1 MNNVNK
7 LNDAWIASGQKVSD
21 INAKLNA
28 AVLDDGFDKE
38 AFNELKESRDTEVAR
53 RDALK
58 DQLDTARAEEVVSM
72 NENDKK
78 PLNDG
83 EKSIKDKFVSD
94 FKAMVKGDRK
104 VMNLIDSSTDAGGNA
119 IGLTIPQDIQTAIH
133 TLVRQFDSLEQYVNV
148 EKVTTQSGS
157 RVYEKWSDIKP
168 LANLDDENAEIGDN
182 DDPKLSLVK
191 YLIKRYAGITTM
203 TNSLLKDTAENI
215 LAWLSGWIAKKVVVT
230 RNNAILAVMQTAP
243 KKPTIAKFDDVK
255 DLVLNTV
262 DPAIQATS
270 MFITNQSGFTVLSKV
285 KDATGRYLIQ
295 PSVTNPEIKQ
305 IEGKTV
311 IVIADRWLPDVSGS
325 HPLYFGDLKQAVTLF
340 DREQMSLLTTNIG
353 GGAFEKD
360 QTKIRVIDRFDV
372 EATDVE
378 AVAAGSFKTIAD
390 QPAMITTTPQTPAE

>member
-58 DQLDTARAEEVVSM
+58 DQLDTARAEEVVNM

-104 VMNLIDSSTDAGGNA
+104 VMNLIDSSTDPDGNA

-168 LANLDDENAEIGDN
+168 LANLDDENTEIGDN